1 MLRFIR
7 NNRGKNLIFEDFL
20 FKINKRKPDIV
31 YFKCCTST
39 CTSRMALNSNFSV
52 VLKFPGDHNHEK
64 PEQQI
69 DETDFK
75 VSVLASVENNP
86 TRRLKDIY
94 DEKLQSSSSENI
106 PNYSKIRS
114 SMSRTR
120 TKALPPIPESF
131 QNLEIEG
138 DWSKSFKG
146 ENFLLHFDRDMGIAI
161 FCTEYALQYLSR
173 ASVIFCDGNF
183 STAPSPF
190 HQLFVI
196 HALLVPEHS
205 SFRARTSG
213 ERTF

>member
-1 MLRFIR
+1 MLITKMLRFIR
-7 NNRGKNLIFEDFL
+7 NNRGKSSIFEGFL
-20 FKINKRKPDIV
+20 FEINKRKPDIV

-39 CTSRMALNSNFSV
+39 CTSRMALNSNFLV

-75 VSVLASVENNP
+75 ESVLASVENNP

-114 SMSRTR
+114 SMSCTR

-138 DWSKSFKG
+138 DGSKSSKG
-146 ENFLLHFDRDMGIAI
+146 KK
-161 FCTEYALQYLSR
+161 LSV
-173 ASVIFCDGNF
+173 AF
-183 STAPSPF
+183 
-190 HQLFVI
+190 
-196 HALLVPEHS
+196 
-205 SFRARTSG
+205 
-213 ERTF
+213 